1 MQGGGWLNNL
11 CMAVAFASGARPE
24 VSGELERRAGYEV
37 EESKGK
43 RESGRISWKLSWF
56 VTTSI

>member
-1 MQGGGWLNNL
+1 
-11 CMAVAFASGARPE
+11 MAVAFASGAWPE

-43 RESGRISWKLSWF
+43 LESGRISWKLSWS